1 MIHSMTGFATLR
13 GAAGDFDW
21 AWEIRSVNGRGLDLR
36 IRVPD
41 WIDGLEPDV
50 RARLSKTLHRGNVT
64 VSLKVSQSSGGP
76 GSALDEA
83 RVKETVAS
91 VRRVQQLAEDAGVKL
106 RKPSAVEIL
115 MMRAA
120 GGPEAV
126 DENTLTALRSDL
138 LAAFGTLLD
147 DFVAM
152 RAEEGR
158 ALARILSGQIDAV
171 AARIGDAKAAA
182 DARAERSGAQ
192 LKEAVARLTE
202 TVEIDEGRLTQEL
215 ALLAVKAD
223 VTEELD
229 RLRAH
234 VDAARGLLGTTGA
247 VGRKLDFLVQEFN
260 REANTLCSKAQSTE
274 LTAIGLELKAV
285 IDQMREQAAN
295 VE

>member
-13 GAAGDFDW
+13 GAAAGFDW

-41 WIDGLEPDV
+41 WIDGLEPEIRSRV
-50 RARLSKTLHRGNVT
+50 SKSLHRGNVT
-64 VSLKVSQSSGGP
+64 VSLKVSHAVGGQE
-76 GSALDEA
+76 SAVDEV
-83 RVKETVAS
+83 RVKETLAS
-91 VRRVQQLAEDAGVKL
+91 ISRVQRLAQDAGLKL

-115 MMRAA
+115 MMRTG
-120 GGPEAV
+120 GGPDSA
-126 DENTLTALRSDL
+126 DEDSVSSLRSDL
-138 LAAFGTLLD
+138 LAAFETLRT
-147 DFVAM
+147 DFIAM

-158 ALARILSGQIDAV
+158 ALERILSGQIDAV

-182 DARAERSGAQ
+182 DARPERSGAQ

-202 TVEIDEGRLTQEL
+202 TVEIDEGRLSQEL